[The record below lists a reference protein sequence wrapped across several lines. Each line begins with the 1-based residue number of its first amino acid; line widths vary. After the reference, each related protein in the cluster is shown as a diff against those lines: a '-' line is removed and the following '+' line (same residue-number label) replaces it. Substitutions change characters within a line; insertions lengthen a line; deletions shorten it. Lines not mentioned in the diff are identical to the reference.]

1 MPKTTNVRVKIA
13 AVTYD
18 LLEDGTDG
26 EANDP
31 IEYTTDGRLT
41 EGEDGRMELS
51 YEESAELGMD
61 NSTTTLLFNTSNP
74 RFINMSRSGG
84 STAGLCFNPDIPR
97 QPCALSTQGLSLEFV
112 INTRRVENTV
122 SHQGGKIELDYT
134 IEFHACVTE
143 RNKFRIDVTPK
154 PTEAQRA

>member
-1 MPKTTNVRVKIA
+1 MPKITDVRVKIA

-18 LLEDGTDG
+18 LLDDGTDG

-41 EGEDGRMELS
+41 EEDGRMELS

-61 NSTTTLLFNTSNP
+61 DSITTLIFHSSNP
-74 RFINMSRSGG
+74 KFINMSRSGG
-84 STAGLCFNPDIPR
+84 STAGLCFNPDVPR

-122 SHQGGKIELDYT
+122 SHLGGKIELDYT
-134 IEFHACVTE
+134 IEFHGCVTE
-143 RNKFRIDVTPK
+143 RNQFRIDVTPK
-154 PTEAQRA
+154 PTEGQRA